1 MPRKPTPLAVAK
13 AEAKAAR
20 TSMALQLE
28 KFKRETDQKDL
39 ILGRM
44 EGSIANTCD
53 AMAQLS
59 EFPMDQP
66 EVDRLRKICD
76 VMLDLRRAMIKFA
89 FEHDDLLRGIRHRPG
104 REFPRISRS

>member
-13 AEAKAAR
+13 AEAREAR
-20 TSMALQLE
+20 ASMALQLE
-28 KFKRETDQKDL
+28 KFKREGDQKDL

-44 EGSIANTCD
+44 EAMVANTCD

-76 VMLDLRRAMIKFA
+76 VMLDLRRAMYRFA
-89 FEHDDLLRGIRHRPG
+89 IEHDDLNHGIRSRPG
-104 REFPRISRS
+104 REFMRNT